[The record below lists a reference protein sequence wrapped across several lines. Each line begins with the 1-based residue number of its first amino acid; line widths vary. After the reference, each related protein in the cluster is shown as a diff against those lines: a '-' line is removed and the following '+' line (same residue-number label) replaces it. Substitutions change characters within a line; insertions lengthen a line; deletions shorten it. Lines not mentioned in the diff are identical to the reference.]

1 MARTDYIALGKSEDW
16 GDNYYKRS
24 ASYRVGVGCFSGT
37 TPSIL
42 ICRGVYGKMVLE
54 AWDFQGQELKKRWRF
69 DTSDGVHGDYA
80 GQGNHSLSV
89 GDVDDDGCDEV
100 VYGGCCIDHNGKGL
114 WNSRHGHGDAL
125 HLGKFDPSRKGLQIW
140 SCFEA
145 CPFKVGAALWF
156 PFCGKCEIA
165 R

>member
-1 MARTDYIALGKSEDW
+1 
-16 GDNYYKRS
+16 
-24 ASYRVGVGCFSGT
+24 
-37 TPSIL
+37 
-42 ICRGVYGKMVLE
+42 MVLE

-145 CPFKVGAALWF
+145 CPFKNRCCF
-156 PFCGKCEIA
+156 ERCENG
-165 R
+165 RDNLGFSV

>member
-1 MARTDYIALGKSEDW
+1 M
-16 GDNYYKRS
+16 
-24 ASYRVGVGCFSGT
+24 
-37 TPSIL
+37 
-42 ICRGVYGKMVLE
+42 
-54 AWDFQGQELKKRWRF
+54 
-69 DTSDGVHGDYA
+69 
-80 GQGNHSLSV
+80 

-145 CPFKVGAALWF
+145 CPFKVGAALRDARTGETIWDF
-156 PFCGKCEIA
+156 PYSGDMGRCLFGS
-165 R
+165 